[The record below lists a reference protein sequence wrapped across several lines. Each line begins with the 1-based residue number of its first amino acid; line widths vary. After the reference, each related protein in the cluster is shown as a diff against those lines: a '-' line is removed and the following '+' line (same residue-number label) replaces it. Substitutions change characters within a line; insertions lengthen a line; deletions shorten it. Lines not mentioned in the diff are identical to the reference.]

1 MASTIGNSSKCDAC
15 RKSSELHDKRHRE
28 IAALILKIENVDGFD
43 EVVQSPL
50 PNGKRKSRRS
60 DVLDSFSAPQ
70 TLERIGEEDE
80 WADTSTLNNDDD
92 LNRKR
97 PDALGVKDDC
107 PPEKTKKVQR
117 KKARHSNLLQIV
129 TPPLMDRIQAALHP
143 EAYPPEDRLESPG
156 DANSA
161 ALSHRIIQDN
171 IAFNTNCFSSASMRQ
186 TVHAKKLLK
195 SNGIGQASSKAVH
208 DEIEL
213 TLILQRL
220 GIAPNSVTTSKQRS
234 SLLRQLRSV
243 IKDDI
248 NKVENENRDT
258 MMRMAG
264 YWRYVNRKT
273 YNYMV
278 RENKIWDWATGQK
291 LEELEE
297 EEESEPD
304 TEYHREIDNTMWDD
318 ASTIVAPRSGVGT
331 PQEEVEDHTGGYQL
345 DEKVKPMVEDTAT
358 TDAKQKHRSREQ
370 HSCEGI
376 QAPIPQPLQST
387 LDVPLSKQQDTSA
400 RLDSPFL
407 PQGKDTRHFQQAIA
421 IATHKHEEPRPVDPP
436 HPTPST
442 SQLPA
447 NDGDSFFPPHRDP
460 NNRYHALANSKGGLN
475 QRLVRINSTKA
486 LKLVPPKG
494 TSPGKTTVAWTMV
507 KGKTPGPG
515 TATYAGALK
524 KKT

>member
-1 MASTIGNSSKCDAC
+1 MASTLGNSSKCDAC
-15 RKSSELHDKRHRE
+15 RKSAELHDKRHRE
-28 IAALILKIENVDGFD
+28 IAALVLKIENIDGV
-43 EVVQSPL
+43 EEELLSPL

-97 PDALGVKDDC
+97 PDALSMKDDC
-107 PPEKTKKVQR
+107 PPGKTKRAQR
-117 KKARHSNLLQIV
+117 KKAKHSNLLQIV
-129 TPPLMDRIQAALHP
+129 KPALMDRIQAALHP
-143 EAYPPEDRLESPG
+143 EAYPPQDRMESPG
-156 DANSA
+156 DANSR

-186 TVHAKKLLK
+186 TVHAKKLDK
-195 SNGIGQASSKAVH
+195 SNGVGQASSKAAH
-208 DEIEL
+208 DEIEM
-213 TLILQRL
+213 TLILERL
-220 GIAPNSVTTSKQRS
+220 GIAANPVTTSKQRN
-234 SLLRQLRSV
+234 SLLKQLRIV

-297 EEESEPD
+297 EEESEAD
-304 TEYHREIDNTMWDD
+304 TGYDRETDNAIWDD
-318 ASTIVAPRSGVGT
+318 ASTVGTPRSGVGT
-331 PQEEVEDHTGGYQL
+331 PQKEVEDYTGDYQL
-345 DEKVKPMVEDTAT
+345 DEKVRPMVEAT
-358 TDAKQKHRSREQ
+358 GIADAKPRDRSREQ
-370 HSCEGI
+370 HGCERI
-376 QAPIPQPLQST
+376 QAPIPQPLQPT
-387 LDVPLSKQQDTSA
+387 FDIPQSKQQVTNG
-400 RLDSPFL
+400 RPDSPFL
-407 PQGKDTRHFQQAIA
+407 AEGKDTRHFEQPIA
-421 IATHKHEEPRPVDPP
+421 IATHKHEEHRPTNPP
-436 HPTPST
+436 HPTPSI
-442 SQLPA
+442 SQPPA
-447 NDGDSFFPPHRDP
+447 KDGDSFTLPHRDA

-475 QRLVRINSTKA
+475 QRLGRTNSTKA
-486 LKLVPPKG
+486 LKLVPPQG
-494 TSPGKTTVAWTMV
+494 TSPGKATVAWTTV
-507 KGKTPGPG
+507 KGKTPGPSRV
-515 TATYAGALK
+515 TYAGALK